1 MDSMPDVAIA
11 GGAFVVIGIATS
23 GEAVYGQSMRSLTP
37 ADYRH

>member
-11 GGAFVVIGIATS
+11 GAFVVIGIAIS
-23 GEAVYGQSMRSLTP
+23 RKAVYGQSMRPPMP